1 MNHSRAAVFTDVLLN
16 SGKGTIP
23 MQRFLLSG
31 LALAALAGAA
41 FAQQPPTPPPAA
53 TPPAAV
59 DPASPPPPPPTN
71 PSASADDERMMGEP
85 DARPG
90 DRPDDRWHRSRDD
103 MGFRDDRGFR
113 GFRGHRPS
121 PPPPSKAA
129 HFRIE
134 DGDTRIDL
142 KCAEDE
148 PMKACA
154 DLLLQ
159 VMDRLQGQN

>member
-1 MNHSRAAVFTDVLLN
+1 
-16 SGKGTIP
+16 

-31 LALAALAGAA
+31 LALAALAGTA
-41 FAQQPPTPPPAA
+41 FAQQPPAPPSAGTPP
-53 TPPAAV
+53 V
-59 DPASPPPPPPTN
+59 VGDPASPPPPPPN
-71 PSASADDERMMGEP
+71 PSASDDDERMMGEP

-90 DRPDDRWHRSRDD
+90 DRPDYRWHGRRGD
-103 MGFRDDRGFR
+103 MGFR
-113 GFRGHRPS
+113 GFRGHR

-134 DGDTRIDL
+134 DRNTRIDL

-159 VMDRLQGQN
+159 VMDRLQGQD

>member
-1 MNHSRAAVFTDVLLN
+1 
-16 SGKGTIP
+16 
-23 MQRFLLSG
+23 MQRLLLSG
-31 LALAALAGAA
+31 LALAALAGTA
-41 FAQQPPTPPPAA
+41 FAQQPPAPPSAG
-53 TPPAAV
+53 TPPAAAE
-59 DPASPPPPPPTN
+59 PGSPPPPPS
-71 PSASADDERMMGEP
+71 PSTPDDDEQMTDRP

-90 DRPDDRWHRSRDD
+90 DRPDYRWHGRRGD
-103 MGFRDDRGFR
+103 MGFR
-113 GFRGHRPS
+113 GFRGHRPL

-134 DGDTRIDL
+134 DGNTRIDL

-159 VMDRLQGQN
+159 VMDRLQGQD

>member
-1 MNHSRAAVFTDVLLN
+1 
-16 SGKGTIP
+16 
-23 MQRFLLSG
+23 
-31 LALAALAGAA
+31 
-41 FAQQPPTPPPAA
+41 
-53 TPPAAV
+53 
-59 DPASPPPPPPTN
+59 
-71 PSASADDERMMGEP
+71 
-85 DARPG
+85 
-90 DRPDDRWHRSRDD
+90 
-103 MGFRDDRGFR
+103 MGFRYDRGFR
-113 GFRGHRPS
+113 GFHGHR

-159 VMDRLQGQN
+159 VMDRLQGRD

>member
-1 MNHSRAAVFTDVLLN
+1 
-16 SGKGTIP
+16 
-23 MQRFLLSG
+23 MQRLLLSG
-31 LALAALAGAA
+31 LALAALAGTA
-41 FAQQPPTPPPAA
+41 FAQQPPAPPSTG
-53 TPPAAV
+53 TPPAAAE
-59 DPASPPPPPPTN
+59 PGSPPPPPS
-71 PSASADDERMMGEP
+71 PSAPDDDEQMTDRP

-90 DRPDDRWHRSRDD
+90 DRPDYRWHGRRGD
-103 MGFRDDRGFR
+103 MGFR
-113 GFRGHRPS
+113 GFRGHRPP

-134 DGDTRIDL
+134 DGNTRIDL

-159 VMDRLQGQN
+159 VMDRLQGQD

>member
-1 MNHSRAAVFTDVLLN
+1 
-16 SGKGTIP
+16 

-31 LALAALAGAA
+31 LALAALAGTA
-41 FAQQPPTPPPAA
+41 FAQQPPAPPSAG
-53 TPPAAV
+53 TPPAAAE
-59 DPASPPPPPPTN
+59 PGSPPPPPS
-71 PSASADDERMMGEP
+71 PSTPDDNEQMTDRP

-90 DRPDDRWHRSRDD
+90 DRPDYRWHGRRGD
-103 MGFRDDRGFR
+103 MGFR
-113 GFRGHRPS
+113 GFRGHRPP

-134 DGDTRIDL
+134 DGNTRIDL

-159 VMDRLQGQN
+159 VMDRLQGQD

>member
-1 MNHSRAAVFTDVLLN
+1 
-16 SGKGTIP
+16 

-59 DPASPPPPPPTN
+59 DPASPPPPPPPPTN

-113 GFRGHRPS
+113 GFRGHRPP

>member
-1 MNHSRAAVFTDVLLN
+1 
-16 SGKGTIP
+16 

-59 DPASPPPPPPTN
+59 DPASPPPPPPPPN
-71 PSASADDERMMGEP
+71 PSASGDDQPMMGET

-113 GFRGHRPS
+113 GFRGHRPP

-134 DGDTRIDL
+134 DGDTRIDM

>member
-1 MNHSRAAVFTDVLLN
+1 
-16 SGKGTIP
+16 

-59 DPASPPPPPPTN
+59 DPASPPPPPPPPN

-103 MGFRDDRGFR
+103 MDFRDDRGFR
-113 GFRGHRPS
+113 GFRGHRSP

>member
-1 MNHSRAAVFTDVLLN
+1 
-16 SGKGTIP
+16 
-23 MQRFLLSG
+23 MQRLLLSG
-31 LALAALAGAA
+31 LALAALAGTA
-41 FAQQPPTPPPAA
+41 FAQQPPAPPSAGTPPVA
-53 TPPAAV
+53 T
-59 DPASPPPPPPTN
+59 DPALPPPPPPPPN
-71 PSASADDERMMGEP
+71 PSASGDNEPMMGGP
-85 DARPG
+85 DARG
-90 DRPDDRWHRSRDD
+90 DRPDDRWHGSRDD

-113 GFRGHRPS
+113 GFRGHRPP

-134 DGDTRIDL
+134 DGATRIDL

>member
-1 MNHSRAAVFTDVLLN
+1 
-16 SGKGTIP
+16 
-23 MQRFLLSG
+23 MQRLLLSG
-31 LALAALAGAA
+31 LALAALAGTA
-41 FAQQPPTPPPAA
+41 FAQQPPAPPSAGS
-53 TPPAAV
+53 PPAAV
-59 DPASPPPPPPTN
+59 EPGSPPPS
-71 PSASADDERMMGEP
+71 PSAPDDDEQMMDRP

-90 DRPDDRWHRSRDD
+90 DRPDYRWHGRRGD
-103 MGFRDDRGFR
+103 MGFR
-113 GFRGHRPS
+113 GFRGHRPP

-134 DGDTRIDL
+134 DGNTRIDL

-159 VMDRLQGQN
+159 VMDRLQGQD

>member
-1 MNHSRAAVFTDVLLN
+1 
-16 SGKGTIP
+16 
-23 MQRFLLSG
+23 MQRLLLSG
-31 LALAALAGAA
+31 LALAALTGTA
-41 FAQQPPTPPPAA
+41 FAQQPPAPPSAGTPPVAG
-53 TPPAAV
+53 
-59 DPASPPPPPPTN
+59 DPASPPPPPS
-71 PSASADDERMMGEP
+71 PSASDDDERMMGEP

-90 DRPDDRWHRSRDD
+90 DRPDYRWHGRRGD
-103 MGFRDDRGFR
+103 MGFRGDG
-113 GFRGHRPS
+113 GFRGHRPL

-134 DGDTRIDL
+134 DGNTQIDL

-159 VMDRLQGQN
+159 VMDRLQGQD

>member
-1 MNHSRAAVFTDVLLN
+1 
-16 SGKGTIP
+16 
-23 MQRFLLSG
+23 MQRLLLSG
-31 LALAALAGAA
+31 LALAALAGTA
-41 FAQQPPTPPPAA
+41 FAQQPPAPPSAGTPPVAG
-53 TPPAAV
+53 
-59 DPASPPPPPPTN
+59 DPASPPPS
-71 PSASADDERMMGEP
+71 PSPSPSDDDERIMGEP

-90 DRPDDRWHRSRDD
+90 DRPDYRWHGRRGD
-103 MGFRDDRGFR
+103 MGFRGDG
-113 GFRGHRPS
+113 GFRGHRPL

-134 DGDTRIDL
+134 DGNTRIDL

-159 VMDRLQGQN
+159 VMDRLQGQD

>member
-1 MNHSRAAVFTDVLLN
+1 
-16 SGKGTIP
+16 

-31 LALAALAGAA
+31 LALAALAGTA
-41 FAQQPPTPPPAA
+41 FAQQPPAPPSAGTPPVAG
-53 TPPAAV
+53 
-59 DPASPPPPPPTN
+59 DPASPPPN
-71 PSASADDERMMGEP
+71 PSASDDDERMMGEP

-90 DRPDDRWHRSRDD
+90 DRPDYRWHGRRGD
-103 MGFRDDRGFR
+103 MGFR
-113 GFRGHRPS
+113 GFRGHR

-134 DGDTRIDL
+134 DRNTRIDL

-159 VMDRLQGQN
+159 VLDRLQGQD

>member
-1 MNHSRAAVFTDVLLN
+1 
-16 SGKGTIP
+16 
-23 MQRFLLSG
+23 MQRLLLSG
-31 LALAALAGAA
+31 LALAALAGTA
-41 FAQQPPTPPPAA
+41 FAQQPPAPPSAG
-53 TPPAAV
+53 TPPAVAE
-59 DPASPPPPPPTN
+59 PGSPPPPPS
-71 PSASADDERMMGEP
+71 PSAPDDDEQMTDRP

-90 DRPDDRWHRSRDD
+90 DRPDYRWHGRRGD
-103 MGFRDDRGFR
+103 MGFR
-113 GFRGHRPS
+113 GFRGHRPP

-134 DGDTRIDL
+134 DGNTRIDL

-159 VMDRLQGQN
+159 VMDRLQGQD

>member
-1 MNHSRAAVFTDVLLN
+1 
-16 SGKGTIP
+16 
-23 MQRFLLSG
+23 MQRLLLSG
-31 LALAALAGAA
+31 LALAALAGTA
-41 FAQQPPTPPPAA
+41 FAQQPPAPPSAGPPPAA
-53 TPPAAV
+53 AEPG
-59 DPASPPPPPPTN
+59 SPPPPPS
-71 PSASADDERMMGEP
+71 PSAPDDDEQMTDRP

-90 DRPDDRWHRSRDD
+90 DRPDYRWHGRRGD
-103 MGFRDDRGFR
+103 MGFR
-113 GFRGHRPS
+113 GFRGHRPP

-134 DGDTRIDL
+134 DGNTRIDL

-159 VMDRLQGQN
+159 VMDRLQGQD